1 MNGVWASLAVTL
13 AVQILAAVVLY
24 VPPVLAPAAQ
34 ADIGVRASSVGI
46 VTALIFASATFA
58 ALKSG
63 PAIARHGALRMSQL
77 SLLLAAAGLAVMTTA
92 SAALVVLGA
101 LIIGLGYGVVTPSS
115 SSILADR
122 APQRLRAFIFSLK
135 QTGVP
140 VGGALAGATLPALV
154 ALCGWR
160 CAALCACAACVVLAL
175 ALEPLRHGLES
186 ERTKTPPR
194 SASMRASLR
203 MLVRHRRLYQLSWAA
218 FMFAGMQNCLGSYLV
233 IYLHER
239 IGFGLAAAGL
249 ALSTAMAA
257 GIAGRILWGIVADR
271 WDARPLLGW
280 LGVSMSAAALLTAA
294 IAPYWPTAAVLAV
307 SLAFGAT
314 AVGWNG
320 VYLAEVAHM
329 VPAREAGAATGASLA
344 MTYAGVVILPLLF
357 WGIVR
362 ASDSYAAGYC
372 VSGALTLWRSL
383 VLFRRAPPA

>member
-1 MNGVWASLAVTL
+1 MSGVWASLAVTL

-34 ADIGVRASSVGI
+34 ADVGVRASSVGI
-46 VTALIFASATFA
+46 VTALIFVSATFA

-63 PAIARHGALRMSQL
+63 PAIARYGALRMSQL
-77 SLLLAAAGLAVMTTA
+77 SLLVAAAGLAVMTTA
-92 SAALVVLGA
+92 STALIALGA

-122 APQRLRAFIFSLK
+122 APPRLRSFIFSLK

-175 ALEPLRHGLES
+175 ALEPLRYRLES
-186 ERTKTPPR
+186 ERTTLPR
-194 SASMRASLR
+194 SASMLASVR

-271 WDARPLLGW
+271 WRARPLLGW

-294 IAPYWPTAAVLAV
+294 IAPQWPTAAVLVV
-307 SLAFGAT
+307 SLGFGAT

-320 VYLAEVAHM
+320 VYLAELAHM

-344 MTYAGVVILPLLF
+344 MTYAGVVILPVLF
-357 WGIVR
+357 WAIVR
-362 ASDSYAAGYC
+362 VSDSYAAGYC

-383 VLFRRAPPA
+383 VLLRRAPSWS